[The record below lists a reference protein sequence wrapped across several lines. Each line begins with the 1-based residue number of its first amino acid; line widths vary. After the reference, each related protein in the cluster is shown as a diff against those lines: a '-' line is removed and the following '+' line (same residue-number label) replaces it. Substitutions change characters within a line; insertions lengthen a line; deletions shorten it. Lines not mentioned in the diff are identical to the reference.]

1 MMSIKKIDKI
11 RYLYFDVGMPV
22 RDIWRNTNI
31 SPTSIYKYIKM
42 DDFSPK
48 PTKPRTKQ
56 PSVFIMVPIKTI
68 DKLKRMYFD

>member
-11 RYLYFDVGMPV
+11 RHLYFDVGMPV
-22 RDIWRNTNI
+22 RDIWRKTNI

-48 PTKPRTKQ
+48 PTKPRAKQ
-56 PSVFIMVPIKTI
+56 PNVTDQYAPLV
-68 DKLKRMYFD
+68 RE